1 MRAAIAA
8 AMGGHLDRRIGV
20 VVIQVPGLVV
30 TDRLAAATAENL
42 LAAPDALLP
51 LAATAPMRR
60 AVALAVPT
68 VANQPGA
75 S

>member
-30 TDRLAAATAENL
+30 TDRLAAAAAENH
-42 LAAPDALLP
+42 LAAPEALLP
-51 LAATAPMRR
+51 LAPTAPMRR
-60 AVALAVPT
+60 AVALASTAVT
-68 VANQPGA
+68 CQPRT